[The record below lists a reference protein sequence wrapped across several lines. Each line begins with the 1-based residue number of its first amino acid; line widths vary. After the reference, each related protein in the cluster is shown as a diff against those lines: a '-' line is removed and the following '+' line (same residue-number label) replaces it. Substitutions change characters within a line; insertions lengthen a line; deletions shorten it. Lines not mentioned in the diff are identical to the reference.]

1 MVQAPTKSSG
11 PTPTVHQLSNGLT
24 IIAEQ
29 VPIDVVNFSLWVGA
43 GSAGE
48 ADAINGMAHFLEHM
62 VFKGTAQLESGE
74 FERLVEQRGGVTNAA
89 TSQDYTFYYATVAPQ
104 DFAAVAIAQMDV
116 VLNASIP
123 DAAFE
128 RERLVILEE
137 IRRAEDNPRRRVFQQ
152 AMEVA
157 FAELP
162 YRRPV
167 LGPTRVIE
175 QLTPQ
180 QMRQFH
186 QHWYQPQSL
195 TAVAV
200 GNLPVAELITTIE
213 AGFSD
218 AKQVQAPSPS
228 RRQPEPPFC
237 EVVRQEI
244 VDERLQQA
252 RLLML
257 WRVPGLEQ
265 IEQTYA
271 LDVLAKILGQGRTSR
286 LVQDLREDKGWVT
299 SISVSNM
306 TQVVQGVFYISAQL
320 PVENLSVVESAIV
333 QHIARMQNEPV
344 TTEEL
349 AQIQTRAANGFVFN
363 NEAPANRA
371 SLYGYYQSTVTDLAP
386 ALNYPTEIQA
396 VTCASLQT
404 AAQRYLSATAYGV
417 VISKPGLA

>member
-1 MVQAPTKSSG
+1 MVQAPPKSSAPA
-11 PTPTVHQLSNGLT
+11 PTLHRLSNGLT

-29 VPIDVVNFSLWVGA
+29 VPIDVVNFSLWVRA
-43 GSAGE
+43 GSAIE
-48 ADAINGMAHFLEHM
+48 ADGINGMAHFLEHM
-62 VFKGTAQLESGE
+62 VFKGTAQLQNGE
-74 FERLVEQRGGVTNAA
+74 FERLVEQRGGITNAA

-128 RERLVILEE
+128 RERLVVLEE

-152 AMEVA
+152 ATQIA
-157 FAELP
+157 FGELP
-162 YRRPV
+162 YRRTV
-167 LGPTRVIE
+167 LGLPSVVA

-180 QMRQFH
+180 QMRDFH
-186 QHWYQPQSL
+186 QDWYQPQSL

-200 GNLPVAELITTIE
+200 GNLPVPELIATIA

-218 AKQVQAPSPS
+218 AKAQTPQPCAW
-228 RRQPEPPFC
+228 QPEPPFR
-237 EVVRQEI
+237 EVVRQEV
-244 VDERLQQA
+244 VDDQLQQA

-257 WRVPGLEQ
+257 WRVPGLAQ
-265 IEQTYA
+265 LEQTYP

-286 LVQDLREDKGWVT
+286 LVQDLREDKGLVT

-306 TQVVQGVFYISAQL
+306 TQMVQGIFYISAQL
-320 PVENLSVVESAIV
+320 SVENLSAVEAAIA
-333 QHIARMQNEPV
+333 QHIARLQDELV
-344 TTEEL
+344 TTAEL
-349 AQIQTRAANGFVFN
+349 TQMQTRTANGFVFN

-371 SLYGYYQSTVTDLAP
+371 SLYGYYHSTVADLTP
-386 ALNYPTEIQA
+386 ALNYPTVIQG
-396 VTCASLQT
+396 VTSASLQA

-417 VISKPGLA
+417 VVAKPG

>member
-11 PTPTVHQLSNGLT
+11 STPTVHQLANGLT

-29 VPIDVVNFSLWVGA
+29 VPINVVNFSLWVGT
-43 GSAGE
+43 GSARE

-62 VFKGTAQLESGE
+62 VFKGTAHLQSGE

-137 IRRAEDNPRRRVFQQ
+137 IRRAEDNPRRRMFQQ

-167 LGPTRVIE
+167 LGPISVIE

-218 AKQVQAPSPS
+218 AKQAQAASPS

-265 IEQTYA
+265 LEQTYA

-320 PVENLSVVESAIV
+320 AVENLSVVESAIA

-344 TTEEL
+344 TTAEL

-371 SLYGYYQSTVTDLAP
+371 SLYGYYQSTVADLAP
-386 ALNYPTEIQA
+386 ALNYPTTIQA